1 MGLIKNREE
10 NGPRNKQLPCDFSH
24 FTQHVQELKRI
35 CLALHGTQE
44 PCHQA
49 VLYLLHTRE
58 KAATL
63 SAIFQ
68 SVIKFSP
75 RDREALKSNL
85 GQAEVA
91 VPGPVSARR
100 QDRRYRQ
107 RHEDLP
113 APGARAGGE
122 AGLPAEL
129 LPQPPPGASPGT

>member
-85 GQAEVA
+85 GPGRSGCTWASLCPKA
-91 VPGPVSARR
+91 GPKVPT
-100 QDRRYRQ
+100 
-107 RHEDLP
+107 
-113 APGARAGGE
+113 APRGFASTRSVAGGE